1 MPSTL
6 LPGALR
12 DDSVQSSLHLV
23 LSFKRID
30 ITDPSLTAV
39 TAPSTIL
46 VGRIGKLF
54 WLRVEGRGTFQNSV
68 QVKKALQAVVA
79 NGTHDL
85 VVDLERCPMMDS
97 TFLGTLTGAALNLRE
112 KNGGSLSVLNANAR
126 NLQLL
131 SDLGL
136 DHIMDVD
143 SIGTAWPVERQ
154 MACAQLATCGEKGAS
169 CKMEHTQHVLQ
180 AHKTLA
186 EMSNTNEGRFSDV
199 IHFLEKELEEQ
210 PELVTS

>member
-1 MPSTL
+1 M
-6 LPGALR
+6 
-12 DDSVQSSLHLV
+12 
-23 LSFKRID
+23 
-30 ITDPSLTAV
+30 

-46 VGRIGKLF
+46 VGRIGKVF

-79 NGTHDL
+79 NGTHNL

-97 TFLGTLTGAALNLRE
+97 TFLGTLTGAALHLRE
-112 KNGGSLSVLNANAR
+112 KNGGSLSVLNANPR

-136 DHIMDVD
+136 DHIMEVD
-143 SIGTAWPVERQ
+143 SAGNAWPQERE

-169 CKMEHTQHVLQ
+169 NKLEHTQHILK
-180 AHKTLA
+180 AHQTLA
-186 EMSNTNEGRFSDV
+186 DMSNMNEGRFRDV
-199 IHFLEKELEEQ
+199 IYFLEKELEEQ
-210 PELVTS
+210 PELATS